1 MAGLNKVMLIGRLGA
16 DPEVRYT
23 GTGTA
28 VANFRMATSINFTD
42 KSGQKTEKTEWHRV
56 VAFGKLGE
64 ICGDIAARWKTE
76 RTAIVHR
83 VGPLSLG
90 EISVV
95 IAVAHPHRQPAFEAA
110 QFAIDRIK
118 EIVPIWKKEH
128 WRNGAGW
135 V

>member
-1 MAGLNKVMLIGRLGA
+1 MVIEVTHRPLDPQAVIELVRDPSCGA
-16 DPEVRYT
+16 
-23 GTGTA
+23 
-28 VANFRMATSINFTD
+28 I
-42 KSGQKTEKTEWHRV
+42 
-56 VAFGKLGE
+56 VAFIGTVREVSHGREVIQLEYQAYREMAEAKLGE